1 MSDYEAIVVGSGAG
15 GGVAA
20 AVLAEAGKS
29 VLLLERGRALSFE
42 AVGRDHLRNQRMS
55 HYGHNAGPDI
65 EGHPRSSEDGR
76 VLRPHESGYQNNAAC
91 LGGGTRVYAGQ
102 AWRFMPQDFRM
113 ASLYGT
119 PAGSSLAD
127 WPIGYEDILPYYE
140 KVEWEIGICGDH
152 QTMTHLPPYDR
163 HYPMPALRLP
173 YKSSVHRQGL
183 EALGWQQVRVPRLIN
198 SLPYHNRP
206 ACIHCQHCVGF
217 ACPVDAKN
225 GSQNTMIPR
234 ALSSGNCTLQTEV
247 MVRKLATSAKGR
259 VTGVEYV
266 DAAGQ
271 LAVKE
276 ADVVVLSCGA
286 VETARLLLNS
296 ATAQEPKGI
305 GNSSDQVGRHLQGHY
320 YPGAVGLFPQ
330 VMYDGLGPG
339 ASVATCEFNHG
350 NEDVIGG
357 GMLTDEDIVLPV
369 IFWKRDYPADVPRWG
384 LKAKQFMRENYR
396 RINDIKGPAQEIPH
410 PDARVTVNPKL
421 KDRYGIPVAHL
432 SGKTHSETV
441 RTATFMHERAKQWL
455 LASGA
460 TKVWGRRP
468 QRYLS
473 GGQHQAG
480 TCRMGADPDSSVV
493 NEWCCVH
500 SHDNLFVAD
509 GSAHVTNGGFNPVET
524 IMALA
529 WRTAENIVA
538 TW

>member
-1 MSDYEAIVVGSGAG
+1 MSDYDAIVIGSGAG

-29 VLLLERGRALSFE
+29 VLLLERGAVLSFE
-42 AVGRDHLRNQRMS
+42 DVGRDHLRNQRLS

-65 EGHPRSSEDGR
+65 EGNPRSSDDGR
-76 VLRPHESGYQNNAAC
+76 VIRPHERGYQNNAAC
-91 LGGGTRVYAGQ
+91 LGSGTRVYAGQ

-113 ASLYGT
+113 ASIYGI

-127 WPIGYEDILPYYE
+127 WPISYEDVLPYYQ
-140 KVEWEIGICGDH
+140 KVEREIGICGDH
-152 QTMTHLPPYDR
+152 SAMTHLPPYDQP
-163 HYPMPALRLP
+163 YPMPALKLP

-183 EALGWQQVRVPRLIN
+183 KALGWQWLRTPRLIN
-198 SLPYHNRP
+198 SIPYNDRP

-225 GSQNTMIPR
+225 GSQNTAIPR
-234 ALSSGNCTLQTEV
+234 ALRSGNCALQTEV
-247 MVRKLATSAKGR
+247 MVSKLAVSPKGR
-259 VTGVEYV
+259 IAGVQLV

-271 LAVKE
+271 PAVKR

-296 ATAQEPKGI
+296 ATPQEPKGI
-305 GNSSDQVGRHLQGHY
+305 GNGSGQVGRHLQGHY

-339 ASVATCEFNHG
+339 ASVATCEFNHDNDG
-350 NEDVIGG
+350 IIGG
-357 GMLTDEDIVLPV
+357 GMLTDEDIVLPMT
-369 IFWKRDYPADVPRWG
+369 FWKRDYPPDTPRWG
-384 LKAKQFMRENYR
+384 LKAKQFMRENFR
-396 RINDIKGPAQEIPH
+396 RINDIKGPVQEIPH
-410 PDARVTVNPKL
+410 PDARVTINPKL

-432 SGKTHSETV
+432 SGKTHRETV
-441 RTATFMHERAKQWL
+441 RTAAFMHHRAKEWL

-460 TKVWGRRP
+460 AKVWGQPPP
-468 QRYLS
+468 QYLS

-480 TCRMGADPDSSVV
+480 TCRMGEDPASSVV
-493 NEWCCVH
+493 NPWCRVH

-509 GSAHVTNGGFNPVET
+509 GSVHVTNGGFNPVET

-529 WRTAENIVA
+529 WRTAENIVK